1 MDTTT
6 PRAMVMN
13 LQRLVLGDALSNA
26 SRQLLTKWL
35 VGNTTGGKRL
45 RAGVPDTWRV
55 GEKTGTFQ
63 SDANDSGVVLATKTA
78 HR

>member
-1 MDTTT
+1 
-6 PRAMVMN
+6 MVMN

-45 RAGVPDTWRV
+45 RAGVPDTRASARRPAPFRAMP
-55 GEKTGTFQ
+55 TTAA
-63 SDANDSGVVLATKTA
+63 SSGHQTA